1 MGSVCDPTECS
12 PPGSSVHGILKAR
25 ILEWVAIPYSR
36 GSSRSRDQTQ
46 VSSVSCI
53 PDRFFTAEPPERP
66 MLGTSMAKEM
76 IDDLMKQELFL
87 KEGDKSIRSQGM
99 DHYVSVKQEGRRQ
112 ADAKAQ
118 GPRTAG

>member
-1 MGSVCDPTECS
+1 
-12 PPGSSVHGILKAR
+12 
-25 ILEWVAIPYSR
+25 
-36 GSSRSRDQTQ
+36 
-46 VSSVSCI
+46 
-53 PDRFFTAEPPERP
+53 
-66 MLGTSMAKEM
+66 MLGISMAKEM

-112 ADAKAQ
+112 ADAKAP